1 MIRETAHVHIPGS
14 QLPLWKVLAMDDF
27 LCSLQLFGAQPSIPL
42 AADAIIV
49 PLMGIDNNTRASCG
63 LYTWLVSQGRRKGIP
78 VIGLEISPL
87 GNKKKR
93 VGATLGREL
102 FSWPGADDFT
112 EAFLEMESK
121 ARTMLNIPEDRFIIV
136 IPHHV
141 AFL

>member
-1 MIRETAHVHIPGS
+1 MGKRAAFPRWKRGPYRMKRLLRALVRQRPGGGEDRRHGHGGGDAGA
-14 QLPLWKVLAMDDF
+14 LAYGGPAP
-27 LCSLQLFGAQPSIPL
+27 GAL
-42 AADAIIV
+42 
-49 PLMGIDNNTRASCG
+49 G
-63 LYTWLVSQGRRKGIP
+63 GRGRP
-78 VIGLEISPL
+78 E
-87 GNKKKR
+87 KR